1 MCKYCEETSCISTA
15 EYGCKDIS
23 DSMIDSIEARVRLD
37 IRPEDDLYQ
46 IDSEVVAFVG
56 DNIYGEWSS
65 THVLD
70 INYCPMC
77 GRNLREN
84 I

>member
-15 EYGCKDIS
+15 RYNCKDINNNI
-23 DSMIDSIEARVRLD
+23 IDSIEARVRLD
-37 IRPEDDLYQ
+37 IRPESELYQ

-56 DNIYGEWSS
+56 NDVYGEWSS
-65 THVLD
+65 AHVLD

-77 GRNLREN
+77 GKNLRKN